1 MPSLYDILKEEVF
14 ALEIVYPICCGV
26 DVHKK
31 FFVAT
36 LITTE
41 GLLPRYQKR
50 RFSTFNNQILEFK
63 RWLLENNC
71 RDVCMESTGK
81 YWVPV
86 YNLLEDSIN
95 VTVAHP
101 KFVKTVKGNK
111 DDVKDSKWI
120 GDLFRLGLVPGSFVP
135 PKEIRILREFT
146 RYRCKLVNCKSGEKN
161 RYQNVFTVCNVAL
174 DAVVTD
180 MFGVSASSITDYIVN
195 SDTYD
200 PGHCVSLLKRSLKK
214 KASEVVES
222 IEGFQMTDAQKQR
235 ARMIREHY
243 DFLLKLIGRLE
254 AAIDTL
260 AEPYAGATTLL
271 CTSPGYDRRS
281 AISIISEIGTDMTV
295 FGTSKRL
302 CRWAGLTPGNN
313 ESAGKKKSVHIMK
326 SGIYL
331 KPMLVQVAWSAVK
344 STKTPY
350 YAVKYAEIAKRRGK
364 KRAIIA
370 IARMILTAT
379 FHMLS
384 TGEVWNPSDLQKV
397 DMPQQLREKQL
408 RHDLQRAVKLLVAN
422 GVVAPDTIQIPEQS
436 TG

>member
-1 MPSLYDILKEEVF
+1 
-14 ALEIVYPICCGV
+14 LEYGTIVYPICCGV

-36 LITTE
+36 LIKTE

-50 RFSTFNNQILEFK
+50 RFSTFNNQILVFK
-63 RWLLENNC
+63 QWLMENNC

-95 VTVAHP
+95 VTIAHP
-101 KFVKTVKGNK
+101 KFVKAVKGDK
-111 DDVKDSKWI
+111 DDGKDSKWI
-120 GDLFRLGLVPGSFVP
+120 GNLFRLGLVPGSFIP

-146 RYRCKLVNCKSGEKN
+146 RYRTKLVYCKTSEKN

-174 DAVVTD
+174 DAVVSD

-195 SDTYD
+195 SETYD
-200 PGHCVSLLKRSLKK
+200 PEHCVSLLKRSLKK
-214 KASEVVES
+214 KASEVVKS

-235 ARMIREHY
+235 ARMVKQHY
-243 DFLLKLIGRLE
+243 DFLLEHIGQLE
-254 AAIDTL
+254 AAIDVLTQ
-260 AEPYAGATTLL
+260 PYESAMSLL
-271 CTSPGYDRRS
+271 CTSPGYDHRS
-281 AISIISEIGTDMTV
+281 AITVISEIGTDMSV

-331 KPMLVQVAWSAVK
+331 KPVLVQMAHAAINSV
-344 STKTPY
+344 KTPY
-350 YAVKYAEIAKRRGK
+350 YAVKYAALSKRRGK

-370 IARMILTAT
+370 IARMLLTAT

-397 DMPQQLREKQL
+397 DMPQELREKQL
-408 RHDLQRAVKLLVAN
+408 RHDLNRAVKLLVAN
-422 GVVAPDTIQIPEQS
+422 GVVAPDVIQIPQQR